1 MNGISISEKFKPAYI
16 LLGINIAVYIYITLI
31 GGNFLNTNPEMI
43 DRYGQ
48 VHGLVIY
55 GGLFTG
61 LGIGYVL
68 GVRRSKNTNYF
79 IVHSY

>member
-16 LLGINIAVYIYITLI
+16 LLGINIAINIYTSLI

-48 VHGLVIY
+48 INGLI
-55 GGLFTG
+55 
-61 LGIGYVL
+61 I
-68 GVRRSKNTNYF
+68 
-79 IVHSY
+79 